1 VGTLVSTGDKGN
13 KVYQMLSN
21 YQRGVENSKMVDK
34 GYYRLL
40 TFDKGNR
47 QIEVKTIS
55 AVTGKQHPSAQHNF
69 IFENVNF

>member
-55 AVTGKQHPSAQHNF
+55 AVTGKLHPSAQHNF